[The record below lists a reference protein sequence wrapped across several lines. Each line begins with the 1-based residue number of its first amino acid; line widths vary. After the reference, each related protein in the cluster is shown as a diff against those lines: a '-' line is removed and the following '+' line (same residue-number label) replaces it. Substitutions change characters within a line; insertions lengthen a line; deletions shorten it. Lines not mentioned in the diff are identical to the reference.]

1 METFWRTMT
10 SDRINRQTT
19 KPVGGSRLSEYLVL
33 EIYGRFLGCAADV
46 YQGCCKFRSA
56 RSQIYDLC
64 FSLSARLPPPTLPT
78 GATGVGKEG
87 CGMISHRM
95 RILAWCLK
103 PPWLLAALTTMLSA
117 SVWLSISSAH
127 LQNLHRHCSHL
138 FSFIFSLPLCPE
150 LGQSKAMIPFV
161 YLLFR
166 ELCF

>member
-1 METFWRTMT
+1 M
-10 SDRINRQTT
+10 SSARINRQTT
-19 KPVGGSRLSEYLVL
+19 KPVGGSRLSEHLVL

-46 YQGCCKFRSA
+46 YRGCCKFRSA
-56 RSQIYDLC
+56 RSQIYD
-64 FSLSARLPPPTLPT
+64 FMFFPQRSPPSPSPPT

-117 SVWLSISSAH
+117 SFRLSISSAH
-127 LQNLHRHCSHL
+127 LQNLHCHCSHL
-138 FSFIFSLPLCPE
+138 FSIIFSLPLCPE
-150 LGQSKAMIPFV
+150 LGHSKAVIPLV

-166 ELCF
+166 ELCLW